1 MESRGRV
8 VAGQWANEK
17 GEFCFVFVDN
27 AFPVVPKITTP
38 LTTKKFD
45 LIAYIPYLNEGV
57 DGWMERCSEKRVMN

>member
-1 MESRGRV
+1 M
-8 VAGQWANEK
+8 GQWANEK

-27 AFPVVPKITTP
+27 AFPVVPKITTS